1 MNSQNTI
8 CAIFGIAVPI
18 HKGNR
23 GRLLPTAGGGTFGG
37 HIVPIRQGVLVREL
51 FDPVGVLRR

>member
-1 MNSQNTI
+1 MKSQNTI
-8 CAIFGIAVPI
+8 CAIFGIAVPT

-23 GRLLPTAGGGTFGG
+23 GRLLPTSGRVTFGG
-37 HIVPIRQGVLVREL
+37 HIVPIRQGALVREL

>member
-8 CAIFGIAVPI
+8 CAIFGIAVPT

-23 GRLLPTAGGGTFGG
+23 GRLLPASGGGTFGG
-37 HIVPIRQGVLVREL
+37 HIVPIRQGALVREL